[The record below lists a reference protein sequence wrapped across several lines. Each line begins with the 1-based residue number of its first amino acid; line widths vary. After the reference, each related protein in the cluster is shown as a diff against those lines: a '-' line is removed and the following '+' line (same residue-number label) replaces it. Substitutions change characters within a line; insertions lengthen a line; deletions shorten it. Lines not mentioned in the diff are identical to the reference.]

1 RAPVNRAIPPESAR
15 NGKNPKLQTP
25 LFGNMPPSALSGIVV
40 QTFLNGRSRLIFES
54 LIAKRQRLFAERTP
68 DPLRGR
74 VRCATS

>member
-40 QTFLNGRSRLIFES
+40 QTFLSVCRRLTGGRRRSRTLAMR
-54 LIAKRQRLFAERTP
+54 LCCVVTGIAYF
-68 DPLRGR
+68 G
-74 VRCATS
+74 